1 MKLDVTLGD
10 LTKIGKSQKFTL
22 SVDVEG
28 GRLVLLRRQR
38 DSQEDWTTFTHD
50 RSEPGS
56 HLGGVGGAAP
66 GPQADVTGFHP
77 LVRQL
82 IKSQR
87 VQNKLGVVFEKE
99 KDRTQRK
106 DFIFVSARVSSNL
119 SSAPGGCRSPHGM
132 GGEGTQD
139 AVVSSLWEGV
149 DLTGQ
154 RVCILRDLDVHSVNM
169 Y

>member
-1 MKLDVTLGD
+1 MGQRAAGDEGGVTCPEVFSAAYTPPDLQVKLDVTLGD

-50 RSEPGS
+50 RSEPGRN
-56 HLGGVGGAAP
+56 LGWWAGWPPGLGA
-66 GPQADVTGFHP
+66 QASVTILHP

-106 DFIFVSARVSSNL
+106 DFIFVSARVS
-119 SSAPGGCRSPHGM
+119 GM
-132 GGEGTQD
+132 LG
-139 AVVSSLWEGV
+139 
-149 DLTGQ
+149 
-154 RVCILRDLDVHSVNM
+154 
-169 Y
+169 